1 MSAETKKVLE
11 MMAEGKITAD
21 EAEKLLDK
29 LGPSSAADAKLEAES
44 APGQRYLRILVDKP
58 GHDQIN
64 IRMPLSLLRT
74 SKLIG
79 ILPLKVSSRLAEQGI
94 DLSALCALKNGELAD
109 ALQNLNLNVERG
121 DGKKVRIYCE

>member
-11 MMAEGKITAD
+11 MVAEGKITAD

-29 LGPSSAADAKLEAES
+29 LGSAADAKPEAES

-109 ALQNLNLNVERG
+109 ALQSLNLNVERG